1 MLKIH
6 FQIHYFS
13 PFWSV
18 KYLNFPFHTFL
29 ESRHPEVTKK
39 GKLHYVTLCFVY
51 PSKQNTHFLVSSS
64 WNILEV
70 EENFIQSLSAF
81 LFFFGDKKI
90 AFPFDLF
97 SHPFVIEFFWF
108 ALLQFKIEEKI
119 RIKAFMLLMCL
130 EVLRQGFFSSPV
142 RDWEGVCRSL

>member
-1 MLKIH
+1 MFCLPVEAKYPFFSLKLMEYIGGWRK
-6 FQIHYFS
+6 FYTEL
-13 PFWSV
+13 V
-18 KYLNFPFHTFL
+18 
-29 ESRHPEVTKK
+29 
-39 GKLHYVTLCFVY
+39 CF
-51 PSKQNTHFLVSSS
+51 
-64 WNILEV
+64 
-70 EENFIQSLSAF
+70 FI
-81 LFFFGDKKI
+81 FFGDKKI